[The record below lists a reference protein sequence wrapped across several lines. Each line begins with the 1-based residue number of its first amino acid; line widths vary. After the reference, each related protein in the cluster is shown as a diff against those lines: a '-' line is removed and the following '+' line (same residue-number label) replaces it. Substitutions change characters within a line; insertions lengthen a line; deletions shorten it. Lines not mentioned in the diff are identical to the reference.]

1 MVPDQELYEIPHT
14 YSIHGTKSNS
24 SVSSPVSSR
33 SLSKCSTMSLSD
45 LCQTPSSPESVDID
59 VFKDTVRTSSC
70 AYKYAYTSCYGND
83 HPSVDSNYADT
94 QRNMNIFSE
103 PKSSAPLPSL
113 FVERDEG
120 EGEGEGEGDANRL
133 EITESREEQNSV
145 EGREEA
151 DNGSQTKNTNYKCF
165 HPEMS
170 TVPVH
175 MQTCTGR
182 SSGITNSQEMIP
194 VKFLTSSQDKDD
206 DTAKSLRDC
215 SESFSNLRIA
225 NQIGCTEG
233 RDDACP
239 YDDADAD
246 ADADADG
253 TKIKHQECNRDA
265 QGLISHDQ
273 LRSFYSQAHAES
285 SVSLD
290 TVEFRNDNLLTEY
303 AFEAVFYHGVEAD
316 IDADADADTTNQDIN
331 NGHDREDDYGWFLEA
346 DEEILHERCQTI
358 SDAEEICRSI
368 VDSIRV
374 DSSLSFADSNSNGR
388 LLELGSMPSK
398 GSLYNQG
405 HNRDTGDHGD
415 NHQWFMT
422 ETYFDFGGPL
432 AWLA

>member
-1 MVPDQELYEIPHT
+1 MLPDQELYEIPYT
-14 YSIHGTKSNS
+14 YSFHGTKSNS

-70 AYKYAYTSCYGND
+70 AYKYAYTSCYGDD

-94 QRNMNIFSE
+94 QRNMNIFSG

-113 FVERDEG
+113 FVERG
-120 EGEGEGEGDANRL
+120 EGEGKGEGDANRL
-133 EITESREEQNSV
+133 ETTESREEQNSV

-151 DNGSQTKNTNYKCF
+151 DHGSQTKNTNYKCF
-165 HPEMS
+165 HRDMS

-175 MQTCTGR
+175 MQTCTGS
-182 SSGITNSQEMIP
+182 SSGITNNQEMIP
-194 VKFLTSSQDKDD
+194 VNFLTSGQDKED
-206 DTAKSLRDC
+206 DTAKSLRNC

-225 NQIGCTEG
+225 NQLGCTEG

-239 YDDADAD
+239 YDDDDDAD
-246 ADADADG
+246 DDG
-253 TKIKHQECNRDA
+253 IKIEHQECNQDA

-273 LRSFYSQAHAES
+273 LRSFYSQAHVES
-285 SVSLD
+285 SISLD

-303 AFEAVFYHGVEAD
+303 AFEAFFDHGVEAD
-316 IDADADADTTNQDIN
+316 IDADADVDADTTNQDIN
-331 NGHDREDDYGWFLEA
+331 HGCDRKDDYGWFLEA
-346 DEEILHERCQTI
+346 DEEVLHERCQTI

-368 VDSIRV
+368 VDSIHV

-388 LLELGSMPSK
+388 LLELESMTPK
-398 GSLYNQG
+398 GSLYYQGYNQE
-405 HNRDTGDHGD
+405 HNREDHSD